1 MPATDLAM
9 QRKVPTR
16 LIRITRSKS
25 ASGKCFILP
34 LVLSRPAVL
43 TALPGAGAVD
53 EHARLAVRRARLRE
67 ARVDLLFQ
75 GHVDLA
81 EDAAELGRQRLCM
94 RWVEV
99 EPRDLDAV
107 AGQAP
112 RGRATEAEAPP
123 ATTTAALLESSC
135 MRILSIDL
143 FRIRDSEF
151 GRSRPL
157 PLGEGRGQGLSVLT
171 VINSGTLNQVN
182 RASAICCR
190 PRWVSSRVIK

>member
-1 MPATDLAM
+1 MPAADLAM

-16 LIRITRSKS
+16 LIRITRSKL

-81 EDAAELGRQRLCM
+81 EDAAELGRQRLCL
-94 RWVEV
+94 RCVEV

-123 ATTTAALLESSC
+123 VTTAAMLESSC
-135 MRILSIDL
+135 MRIPSIDL
-143 FRIRDSEF
+143 LRIRDSDF

-157 PLGEGRGQGLSVLT
+157 PLREGRGQGLSVLT